1 MTWWY
6 NNIYWKVNKENI
18 EKMLRDSIDGS
29 VVIFGLQ
36 IQPRRYTMPPIGREK
51 QFLMKSFFLVIVK
64 QHRFVDILRLT

>member
-1 MTWWY
+1 
-6 NNIYWKVNKENI
+6 
-18 EKMLRDSIDGS
+18 MLRDSIDGS

-51 QFLMKSFFLVIVK
+51 QFLMKSFFLVNVK